1 MQAEIE
7 TASARA
13 NDNPPQPR
21 KTKTKTAT
29 ATATATD
36 AETDESRRRRKAMD
50 DYDIDID
57 LNFVQ
62 LSRQQLLQRYSS
74 AVRQLRRLAEAHREV
89 RPLSFDS
96 YVLFQYF
103 HQRNWRQRNVG
114 GGGGGGAVSAT
125 LVPPPQ
131 LMAYL
136 KLEVLHHLLDR
147 RRQILC
153 WLFYLTLVSLC
164 VAAYRYEAS
173 GGGSERVVQSTVYP
187 GMRMWRRMT
196 MPLIQRFPRLTELY
210 DESCLMGNPFFQMED
225 LSCGPCANVE
235 SVWFESDECAQLH
248 ATVSGSVSGSDR
260 DSDNGL
266 SLLQKCRQTMAEG
279 DSVPFAFK
287 SQQDAMDLSDFYNI
301 YASNHVIF
309 QRDAYRVHSTNQGV
323 HNLEDLFGQFNSS
336 NSGSG
341 SSDMNTKADPPT
353 WTQQAHNLWR
363 CNRML
368 PARLLR
374 PIFARPSR
382 LPSLGVAL
390 ERYMAI
396 DTSQA
401 PAYTLPETECP
412 NVYVHQAVG
421 TRFIIL
427 RPTSECRHR
436 CRTLSIRL
444 TQSFVLSYNWL
455 YWKPISAPDPISES
469 LSISLIGSYC

>member
-1 MQAEIE
+1 M
-7 TASARA
+7 
-13 NDNPPQPR
+13 DN
-21 KTKTKTAT
+21 
-29 ATATATD
+29 
-36 AETDESRRRRKAMD
+36 
-50 DYDIDID
+50 YDLDVD
-57 LNFVQ
+57 MNFVQ
-62 LSRQQLLQRYSS
+62 LSRQQLLQRYAG
-74 AVRQLRRLAEAHREV
+74 AVRQLRRLAETRCEV
-89 RPLSFDS
+89 RSVSFDN

-103 HQRNWRQRNVG
+103 RHRNWQG
-114 GGGGGGAVSAT
+114 GITPVM
-125 LVPPPQ
+125 PPAP

-164 VAAYRYEAS
+164 VAAYRYETTS
-173 GGGSERVVQSTVYP
+173 PGGHQERVVQSMVYP

-196 MPLIQRFPRLTELY
+196 MPLIQRFPQLTELY
-210 DESCLMGNPFFQMED
+210 DESCLMGNPFFQVED
-225 LSCGPCANVE
+225 LSCGPCASVENVWLEGEELQLPSGVE
-235 SVWFESDECAQLH
+235 SA
-248 ATVSGSVSGSDR
+248 
-260 DSDNGL
+260 
-266 SLLQKCRQTMAEG
+266 
-279 DSVPFAFK
+279 VPYAFR
-287 SQQDAMDLSDFYNI
+287 SQQEAIDLGDFYNI
-301 YASNHVIF
+301 YATNHKIF

-336 NSGSG
+336 
-341 SSDMNTKADPPT
+341 APPT

-374 PIFARPSR
+374 PIFARPTR
-382 LPSLGVAL
+382 LPSMGVAL
-390 ERYMAI
+390 ERYIAI
-396 DTSQA
+396 DTAQA

-436 CRTLSIRL
+436 CRTLSLRL
-444 TQSFVLSYNWL
+444 TQSYVLSYNWL
-455 YWKPISAPDPISES
+455 YWKPISAPDPISET

>member
-1 MQAEIE
+1 ME
-7 TASARA
+7 
-13 NDNPPQPR
+13 DF
-21 KTKTKTAT
+21 
-29 ATATATD
+29 
-36 AETDESRRRRKAMD
+36 
-50 DYDIDID
+50 DID
-57 LNFVQ
+57 LNFMQ
-62 LSRQQLLQRYSS
+62 LSRQELLQRYTS
-74 AVRQLRRLAEAHREV
+74 AVRQLRRIAEANYGV
-89 RPLSFDS
+89 RPLIFDN

-103 HQRNWRQRNVG
+103 QQRSWLQLNSPLYNTTTPL
-114 GGGGGGAVSAT
+114 VS
-125 LVPPPQ
+125 
-131 LMAYL
+131 YL

-164 VAAYRYEAS
+164 VVAYRYETSSAS
-173 GGGSERVVQSTVYP
+173 NGKMVQSMVYP

-210 DESCLMGNPFFQMED
+210 DESCLMGNPFYQLED

-235 SVWFESDECAQLH
+235 TVWFESEECAQLL
-248 ATVSGSVSGSDR
+248 VSSNDIESDSKSEMVGGYHMMAPIER
-260 DSDNGL
+260 C
-266 SLLQKCRQTMAEG
+266 QKPAIH
-279 DSVPFAFK
+279 VPFAFK
-287 SQQDAMDLSDFYNI
+287 SSQHAIDLNDFYNI
-301 YASNHVIF
+301 YANNHKIF

-336 NSGSG
+336 SNGSG
-341 SSDMNTKADPPT
+341 NVQRAASSTSSPT
-353 WTQQAHNLWR
+353 WSQQAHNLWR

-382 LPSLGVAL
+382 LPSMGVAL
-390 ERYMAI
+390 ERYVAI
-396 DTSQA
+396 DTAQA
-401 PAYTLPETECP
+401 PSYTLPETECP

-427 RPTSECRHR
+427 RPTSECRQR
-436 CRTLSIRL
+436 CRTLSLRL

>member
-1 MQAEIE
+1 MEERQ
-7 TASARA
+7 
-13 NDNPPQPR
+13 
-21 KTKTKTAT
+21 
-29 ATATATD
+29 
-36 AETDESRRRRKAMD
+36 
-50 DYDIDID
+50 DYDPEDYD

-62 LSRQQLLQRYSS
+62 LSRQQVLQRYSG
-74 AVRQLRRLAEAHREV
+74 AVHQLRRLADQRYAV
-89 RPLSFDS
+89 RSLSFDN

-103 HQRNWRQRNVG
+103 RQRNWQTGV
-114 GGGGGGAVSAT
+114 T
-125 LVPPPQ
+125 PPAP

-164 VAAYRYEAS
+164 VAAYRYETTS
-173 GGGSERVVQSTVYP
+173 STGGHQERVVQAMVYP

-196 MPLIQRFPRLTELY
+196 MPLIQRFPQLTELY
-210 DESCLMGNPFFQMED
+210 DESCLMGNPFYQLED
-225 LSCGPCANVE
+225 LSCGPCADVE
-235 SVWFESDECAQLH
+235 SVWLEGEECGDGRQL
-248 ATVSGSVSGSDR
+248 
-260 DSDNGL
+260 DN
-266 SLLQKCRQTMAEG
+266 QKCHQPDG
-279 DSVPFAFK
+279 SPIAFR
-287 SQQDAMDLSDFYNI
+287 SNQLEAIDLSHFYNI
-301 YASNHVIF
+301 YASNHQIF
-309 QRDAYRVHSTNQGV
+309 QRDAYRVHSTNQDV

-336 NSGSG
+336 
-341 SSDMNTKADPPT
+341 
-353 WTQQAHNLWR
+353 WTMQAHNLWR

-374 PIFARPSR
+374 PIFARPTR
-382 LPSLGVAL
+382 LPSMGVAL
-390 ERYMAI
+390 ERYVAI
-396 DTSQA
+396 DTAQA

-436 CRTLSIRL
+436 CRTLSLRL

>member
-1 MQAEIE
+1 M
-7 TASARA
+7 
-13 NDNPPQPR
+13 DN
-21 KTKTKTAT
+21 
-29 ATATATD
+29 
-36 AETDESRRRRKAMD
+36 
-50 DYDIDID
+50 YDLEVD

-62 LSRQQLLQRYSS
+62 LSRQQLLQRYAG
-74 AVRQLRRLAEAHREV
+74 AVHQLRRLAETRCEV
-89 RPLSFDS
+89 RSVSFDN

-103 HQRNWRQRNVG
+103 RHRNWQAG
-114 GGGGGGAVSAT
+114 IT
-125 LVPPPQ
+125 PLMPPAP

-164 VAAYRYEAS
+164 VAAYRYETTS
-173 GGGSERVVQSTVYP
+173 PGGHQERVVQSMVYP

-196 MPLIQRFPRLTELY
+196 MPLIQRFPQLTELY
-210 DESCLMGNPFFQMED
+210 DESCLMGNPFFQVED

-235 SVWFESDECAQLH
+235 SVWLEGEEHHQLP
-248 ATVSGSVSGSDR
+248 SGSGID
-260 DSDNGL
+260 
-266 SLLQKCRQTMAEG
+266 TAA
-279 DSVPFAFK
+279 PFAFR
-287 SQQDAMDLSDFYNI
+287 SHQEAIDLGDFYNI
-301 YASNHVIF
+301 YASNHKIF

-336 NSGSG
+336 
-341 SSDMNTKADPPT
+341 APPPPR

-374 PIFARPSR
+374 PIFARPTR
-382 LPSLGVAL
+382 LPSMGVAL
-390 ERYMAI
+390 ERYVAI
-396 DTSQA
+396 DTAQA

-436 CRTLSIRL
+436 CRTLSLRL
-444 TQSFVLSYNWL
+444 TQSYVLSYNWL
-455 YWKPISAPDPISES
+455 YWKPISAPDPISET

>member
-1 MQAEIE
+1 M
-7 TASARA
+7 
-13 NDNPPQPR
+13 DN
-21 KTKTKTAT
+21 
-29 ATATATD
+29 
-36 AETDESRRRRKAMD
+36 
-50 DYDIDID
+50 YDLDVD

-62 LSRQQLLQRYSS
+62 LSRQQLLQRYAG
-74 AVRQLRRLAEAHREV
+74 AVRQLRRLAETRCEV
-89 RPLSFDS
+89 RSVSFDN

-103 HQRNWRQRNVG
+103 RHRNWQG
-114 GGGGGGAVSAT
+114 GITPVM
-125 LVPPPQ
+125 PPAP

-164 VAAYRYEAS
+164 VAAYRYETTS
-173 GGGSERVVQSTVYP
+173 PGGHQERVVQSMVYP

-196 MPLIQRFPRLTELY
+196 MPLIQRFPQLTELY
-210 DESCLMGNPFFQMED
+210 DESCLMGNPFFQVED
-225 LSCGPCANVE
+225 LSCGPCASVENVWLEGEELQLPSGVE
-235 SVWFESDECAQLH
+235 SA
-248 ATVSGSVSGSDR
+248 
-260 DSDNGL
+260 
-266 SLLQKCRQTMAEG
+266 
-279 DSVPFAFK
+279 VPYAFR
-287 SQQDAMDLSDFYNI
+287 SQQEAIDLGDFYNI
-301 YASNHVIF
+301 YASNHKIF

-336 NSGSG
+336 
-341 SSDMNTKADPPT
+341 APPT

-374 PIFARPSR
+374 PIFARPTR
-382 LPSLGVAL
+382 LPSMGVAL
-390 ERYMAI
+390 ERYIAI
-396 DTSQA
+396 DTAQA

-436 CRTLSIRL
+436 CRTLSLRL
-444 TQSFVLSYNWL
+444 TQSYVLSYNWL
-455 YWKPISAPDPISES
+455 YWKPISAPDPISET

>member
-1 MQAEIE
+1 MEERQEAYEPE
-7 TASARA
+7 
-13 NDNPPQPR
+13 
-21 KTKTKTAT
+21 
-29 ATATATD
+29 
-36 AETDESRRRRKAMD
+36 
-50 DYDIDID
+50 DYELN

-62 LSRQQLLQRYSS
+62 LSRQQVLQRYSG
-74 AVRQLRRLAEAHREV
+74 AVHQLRRMADRHYAV
-89 RPLSFDS
+89 RSLSFDN

-103 HQRNWRQRNVG
+103 RQRNWQTGV
-114 GGGGGGAVSAT
+114 T
-125 LVPPPQ
+125 PPAPF

-164 VAAYRYEAS
+164 VAAYRYETTTTTTS
-173 GGGSERVVQSTVYP
+173 STGGGHQAMVYP

-196 MPLIQRFPRLTELY
+196 MPLIQRFPQLTELY
-210 DESCLMGNPFFQMED
+210 DESCLMGNPFYQLED
-225 LSCGPCANVE
+225 LSCGPCAEVE
-235 SVWFESDECAQLH
+235 SVWLEGEDLEQHRPEGSPIAFRSNQLE
-248 ATVSGSVSGSDR
+248 AI
-260 DSDNGL
+260 
-266 SLLQKCRQTMAEG
+266 
-279 DSVPFAFK
+279 
-287 SQQDAMDLSDFYNI
+287 DLSHFYAI
-301 YASNHVIF
+301 YASNHQIF
-309 QRDAYRVHSTNQGV
+309 QRDAYRVHSTNQDV

-336 NSGSG
+336 
-341 SSDMNTKADPPT
+341 SSWTK
-353 WTQQAHNLWR
+353 QAHSLWR

-374 PIFARPSR
+374 PIFARPTR
-382 LPSLGVAL
+382 LPSMGVAL
-390 ERYMAI
+390 ERYVAI
-396 DTSQA
+396 DTAQA

-436 CRTLSIRL
+436 CRTLSLRL